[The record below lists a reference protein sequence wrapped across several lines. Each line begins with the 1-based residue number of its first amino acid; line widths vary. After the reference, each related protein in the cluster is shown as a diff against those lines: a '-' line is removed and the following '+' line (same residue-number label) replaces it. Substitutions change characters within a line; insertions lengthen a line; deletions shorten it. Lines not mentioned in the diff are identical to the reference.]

1 METRKKIG
9 YKRSHLKFIKLFEPI
24 TINHLTIK
32 NRIVM
37 PAMALAY
44 TDNYIFTSRFK
55 AFYRERARGG
65 VGLMIIGPIAIDRVG
80 STPFMLGLF
89 DDKYIGTIREFT
101 DELHKDTDAK
111 IGIQLMQMGRF
122 ASSSYTGVPPIAPS
136 AIPSPI
142 SGEVPRDMTRDD
154 IEEVKEAYAQAAR
167 RAMEAG
173 FDYIEVLAAGGYLIG
188 EFLSPVTNHRTD
200 EYGGPIENRMRFGLE
215 VLKKVRQVVGKDF
228 TMGIRVSGHDFM
240 EGGHTNIES
249 ALFCTEAEKAGVN
262 SINVTGGWHESYIP
276 QITTNVPL
284 GAFLYLARGIK
295 EKVGVPIFASNRL
308 GDPLVAERA
317 LRSGAADMIC
327 WGRPL
332 LADPELPI
340 KVQKGRFNEIIPCI
354 ACNQACFDSLLSGSS
369 VCCTLN
375 PRVGREADTEIKNAK
390 VKKKIFVA
398 GGGPTGME
406 FALIAKQRG
415 HIITLF
421 EKEDRLGGQVNL
433 VAASPGK
440 REFLNV
446 VKSLENRMAISGVR
460 IKLNTTLTSKVVEEE
475 HPDVLVVA
483 SGARPIEIKV
493 PGITLPHVISAWD
506 VLNDMVPNIGKQVVI
521 VGGSATGCETALL
534 VASLGVVDSETF
546 TFLLYHSADDFDLVR
561 KLLYRAGRKITVID
575 ILERMASNVGLST
588 RWSLMK
594 SLRLMGV
601 ELRPKTKLIEIT
613 VDSVLVETEK
623 GKESIPADT
632 VIIAVGSQSVDDLAK
647 EVKQGKME
655 VVTIGDAKEPR
666 KITDAVR
673 EGFDMALKV

>member
-1 METRKKIG
+1 M
-9 YKRSHLKFIKLFEPI
+9 KFIKLFEPI

-37 PAMALAY
+37 PAMALVY
-44 TDNYIFTSRFK
+44 TEDYTFTSRFK
-55 AFYRERARGG
+55 AFYRERAKGG
-65 VGLMIIGPIAIDRVG
+65 VGLMIIGPVAIDKVG
-80 STPFMLGLF
+80 STPSMPGLF
-89 DDKYIGTIREFT
+89 DDKYIGPIREFM
-101 DELHKDTDAK
+101 DELHKNTDAK

-142 SGEVPRDMTRDD
+142 SGEVPREMTRDD
-154 IEEVKEAYAQAAR
+154 IEEVKEAYAQGAK

-215 VLKKVRQVVGKDF
+215 VIKKVRQVVGKDF
-228 TMGIRVSGHDFM
+228 AMGIRVSGHDFI
-240 EGGHTNIES
+240 EGGHTNVEA
-249 ALFCTEAEKAGVN
+249 ALFCTQVEKVGVN

-276 QITTNVPL
+276 QITTNVPP

-295 EKVGVPIFASNRL
+295 EKVRVPVFASNRL

-332 LADPELPI
+332 LADSELPI
-340 KVQKGRFNEIIPCI
+340 KVERGRLSEIVPCI
-354 ACNQACFDSLLSGSS
+354 GCNQACFDSLLSGSS
-369 VCCTLN
+369 VCCTMN
-375 PRVGREADTEIKNAK
+375 PRVGREVNTEVREAK
-390 VKKKIFVA
+390 VKKRIFVA
-398 GGGPTGME
+398 GGGPAGME
-406 FALIAKQRG
+406 FALVARQRG
-415 HIITLF
+415 HDVTLY
-421 EKEDRLGGQVNL
+421 EKEERWGGQVNL

-440 REFLNV
+440 KEFLNV
-446 VKSLENRMAISGVR
+446 VKSLKNRMEISGVR
-460 IKLNTTLTSKVVEEE
+460 IKSKTTLTSRMVEEE
-475 HPDVLVVA
+475 RPDILAVA

-493 PGITLPHVISAWD
+493 PGITQPHVVSAWD
-506 VLNDMVPNIGKQVVI
+506 VLNEMVPDIGKQVVI

-534 VASLGVVDSETF
+534 VASLGVVDPETF
-546 TFLLYHSADDFDLVR
+546 TFLLYHSAEGFDR
-561 KLLYRAGRKITVID
+561 IQKLLYSAGRKITVID
-575 ILERMASNVGLST
+575 ILERMAGNVGMST
-588 RWSLMK
+588 RWSLIK
-594 SLRLMGV
+594 NLRLMGV
-601 ELRPKTKLIEIT
+601 KLRPKTKLVEIT
-613 VDSVLVETEK
+613 KDAVIVDTEL

-632 VIIAVGSQSVDDLAK
+632 VIIAVGSQSVDNLAR
-647 EVKQGKME
+647 EVKRGRTE
-655 VVTIGDAKEPR
+655 VITIGDAKEPR

>member
-1 METRKKIG
+1 M
-9 YKRSHLKFIKLFEPI
+9 KFIKLFEPI
-24 TINHLTIK
+24 TINHLIIK

-44 TDNYIFTSRFK
+44 TEDYTFSSRFK
-55 AFYRERARGG
+55 AFYRKRAKGG
-65 VGLMIIGPIAIDRVG
+65 LGLMVIGPVAIDKVG
-80 STPFMLGLF
+80 STPLMPGLF
-89 DDKYIGTIREFT
+89 DDKYIGPIREFT

-111 IGIQLMQMGRF
+111 IGIQLMQLGRF

-136 AIPSPI
+136 AIASPI
-142 SGEVPRDMTRDD
+142 SGEVPREMTRDD
-154 IEEVKEAYAQAAR
+154 IEEVKEAYAQGAR

-173 FDYIEVLAAGGYLIG
+173 FDYVEVLAAGGYLIG

-215 VLKKVRQVVGKDF
+215 VIKRVRQAVGKDSA
-228 TMGIRVSGHDFM
+228 MGIRVSGHDFM

-249 ALFCTEAEKAGVN
+249 ALFCTEAEKVGVN

-276 QITTNVPL
+276 QITTNVPP

-295 EKVGVPIFASNRL
+295 DKVSVPVFASNRL

-340 KVQKGRFNEIIPCI
+340 KVETGKLNEIVYCI
-354 ACNQACFDSLLSGSS
+354 GCNQGCFDQLLSGFS
-369 VCCTLN
+369 VCCVLN
-375 PRVGREADTEIKNAK
+375 PRVGREADTEIKEAR

-398 GGGPTGME
+398 GGGPAGME
-406 FALIAKQRG
+406 FALVAKQRG
-415 HIITLF
+415 HDVTLY
-421 EKEDRLGGQVNL
+421 EKEERFGGQVNL

-440 REFLNV
+440 KEFLNV
-446 VKSLENRMAISGVR
+446 VKSLKNRMEISGVR
-460 IKLNTTLTSKVVEEE
+460 IKSKTNLTSKVVEED

-483 SGARPIEIKV
+483 SGARPIEINV
-493 PGITLPHVISAWD
+493 PGIAQPHVVSAWD
-506 VLNDMVPNIGKQVVI
+506 VLNDMVPDIGKQVVI

-534 VASLGVVDSETF
+534 VANLGVLEPETF
-546 TFLLYHSADDFDLVR
+546 TFLHYYSAEDVDRIR
-561 KLLYRAGRKITVID
+561 KLLLSAGRKITVID
-575 ILERMASNVGLST
+575 ILERMASNVGMST
-588 RWSLMK
+588 RWSLIK
-594 SLRLMGV
+594 NLRLMGV

-613 VDSVLVETEK
+613 KDAVIVDTEL

-632 VIIAVGSQSVDDLAK
+632 VIIAVGSRSVDDLAR
-647 EVKQGKME
+647 EVKWGKTE
-655 VVTIGDAKEPR
+655 VITIGDAKEPR

-673 EGFDMALKV
+673 EGFDMALKI

>member
-1 METRKKIG
+1 V
-9 YKRSHLKFIKLFEPI
+9 KFIKLFEPI
-24 TINHLTIK
+24 TINHLIIK

-44 TDNYIFTSRFK
+44 TEDYTFSSRFK
-55 AFYRERARGG
+55 AFYRKRAKGG
-65 VGLMIIGPIAIDRVG
+65 LGLMVIGPVAIDKVG
-80 STPFMLGLF
+80 STPLMPGLF
-89 DDKYIGTIREFT
+89 DDKYIGPIREFT

-111 IGIQLMQMGRF
+111 IGIQLMQLGRF

-136 AIPSPI
+136 AIASPI
-142 SGEVPRDMTRDD
+142 SGEVPREMTRDD
-154 IEEVKEAYAQAAR
+154 IEEVKEAYAQGAR

-173 FDYIEVLAAGGYLIG
+173 FDYVEVLAAGGYLIG

-215 VLKKVRQVVGKDF
+215 VIKRVRQAVGKDSA
-228 TMGIRVSGHDFM
+228 MGIRVSGHDFM

-249 ALFCTEAEKAGVN
+249 ALFCAEAEKVGVN

-276 QITTNVPL
+276 QITTNVPP

-295 EKVGVPIFASNRL
+295 DKVSVPVFASNRL

-340 KVQKGRFNEIIPCI
+340 KVETGKLNEIVYCI
-354 ACNQACFDSLLSGSS
+354 GCNQGCFDQLLSGFS
-369 VCCTLN
+369 VCCVLN
-375 PRVGREADTEIKNAK
+375 PRVGREADTEIKEAR

-398 GGGPTGME
+398 GGGPAGME
-406 FALIAKQRG
+406 FALVAKQRG
-415 HIITLF
+415 HDVTLY
-421 EKEDRLGGQVNL
+421 EKEERFGGQVNL

-440 REFLNV
+440 KEFLNV
-446 VKSLENRMAISGVR
+446 VKSLKNRMEISGVR
-460 IKLNTTLTSKVVEEE
+460 IKSKTNLTSKVVEEE

-483 SGARPIEIKV
+483 SGARPIEINV
-493 PGITLPHVISAWD
+493 PGIAQPHVVSAWD
-506 VLNDMVPNIGKQVVI
+506 VLNDMVPDIGKQVVI

-534 VASLGVVDSETF
+534 VANLGVLEPETF
-546 TFLLYHSADDFDLVR
+546 TFLHYYSAEDVDRIR
-561 KLLYRAGRKITVID
+561 KLLLSAGRKITVID
-575 ILERMASNVGLST
+575 ILERMASNVGMST
-588 RWSLMK
+588 RWSLIK
-594 SLRLMGV
+594 NLRLMGV
-601 ELRPKTKLIEIT
+601 KLRPKTKLIEIT
-613 VDSVLVETEK
+613 KDAVIVDTEL

-632 VIIAVGSQSVDDLAK
+632 VIIAVGSRSVDDLAR
-647 EVKQGKME
+647 EVKRGKTE
-655 VVTIGDAKEPR
+655 VITIGDAKEPR

-673 EGFDMALKV
+673 EGFDMALKI

>member
-1 METRKKIG
+1 
-9 YKRSHLKFIKLFEPI
+9 
-24 TINHLTIK
+24 
-32 NRIVM
+32 M

-44 TDNYIFTSRFK
+44 TENYSFSNRYK
-55 AFYRERARGG
+55 VFYRERAKGG
-65 VGLMIIGPIAIDRVG
+65 VGLMIIGPVGIDKVG
-80 STPFMLGLF
+80 STPYMPGLF
-89 DDKYIGTIREFT
+89 DDRHIRPIREFI
-101 DELHKDTDAK
+101 DELHKDTDTK
-111 IGIQLMQMGRF
+111 VGIQLMHMGRY

-136 AIPSPI
+136 AIASPI
-142 SGEVPRDMTRDD
+142 SGEVPWEMTRDD
-154 IEEVKEAYAQAAR
+154 IEEVMEAYAQGAR

-188 EFLSPVTNHRTD
+188 EFLSPVTNHRKD

-215 VLKKVRQVVGKDF
+215 VIKKVRQVVGKDF
-228 TMGIRVSGHDFM
+228 AMGIRVSGHDFI

-276 QITTNVPL
+276 QITTSVPP

-295 EKVGVPIFASNRL
+295 EKVRVPVFASNRL

-340 KVQKGRFNEIIPCI
+340 KVQQGRLNEIVPCI
-354 ACNQACFDSLLSGSS
+354 GCNQGCFDQLLSGFS
-369 VCCTLN
+369 VCCVLN
-375 PRVGREADTEIKNAK
+375 PRVGREADTEIKEAK

-406 FALIAKQRG
+406 FALVAKQRG
-415 HIITLF
+415 HGVTLY
-421 EKEDRLGGQVNL
+421 EKEERLGGQVNL

-440 REFLNV
+440 KEFLNA
-446 VKSLENRMAISGVR
+446 VKSLENRMTISGVG
-460 IKLNTTLTSKVVEEE
+460 IKLKTTLTSKMVEEE
-475 HPDVLVVA
+475 RPDLLAVA
-483 SGARPIEIKV
+483 SGARPIEINV
-493 PGITLPHVISAWD
+493 PGIAQPHVVSAWD
-506 VLNDMVPNIGKQVVI
+506 VLNEMVADIGKEVVI

-534 VASLGVVDSETF
+534 VASLGVVDPETF
-546 TFLLYHSADDFDLVR
+546 TFLVYHSAEDFDRIR
-561 KLLYRAGRKITVID
+561 KLLHSAGRKITVID
-575 ILERMASNVGLST
+575 ILERMAGNVGLST
-588 RWSLMK
+588 RWSLIK

-613 VDSVLVETEK
+613 KDAVIVDTEL
-623 GKESIPADT
+623 GRESIPADT
-632 VIIAVGSQSVDDLAK
+632 VIMAVGSQSVDDLAR
-647 EVKQGKME
+647 EVKQARTE
-655 VVTIGDAKEPR
+655 VITIGDAKEPR

-673 EGFDMALKV
+673 EGFDAALKI

>member
-1 METRKKIG
+1 M
-9 YKRSHLKFIKLFEPI
+9 KFIKLFEPI
-24 TINHLTIK
+24 TINHLIIK

-44 TDNYIFTSRFK
+44 TEDYTFSSRFK
-55 AFYRERARGG
+55 AFYRKRAKGG
-65 VGLMIIGPIAIDRVG
+65 LGLMVIGPVAIDKVG
-80 STPFMLGLF
+80 STPLMPGLF
-89 DDKYIGTIREFT
+89 DDKYIGPIREFT

-111 IGIQLMQMGRF
+111 IGIQLMQLGRF

-136 AIPSPI
+136 AIASPI
-142 SGEVPRDMTRDD
+142 SGEVPREMTRDD
-154 IEEVKEAYAQAAR
+154 IEEVKEAYAQGAR

-173 FDYIEVLAAGGYLIG
+173 FDYVEVLAAGGYLIG

-215 VLKKVRQVVGKDF
+215 VIKRVRQAVGKDSA
-228 TMGIRVSGHDFM
+228 MGIRVSGHDFM

-249 ALFCTEAEKAGVN
+249 ALFCTEAEKVGVN

-276 QITTNVPL
+276 QITTNVPP

-295 EKVGVPIFASNRL
+295 DKVSVPVFASNRL

-340 KVQKGRFNEIIPCI
+340 KVETGKLNEIVYCI
-354 ACNQACFDSLLSGSS
+354 GCNQGCFDQLLSGFS
-369 VCCTLN
+369 VCCVLN
-375 PRVGREADTEIKNAK
+375 PRVGREADTEIKEAR

-398 GGGPTGME
+398 GGGPAGME
-406 FALIAKQRG
+406 FALVAKQRG
-415 HIITLF
+415 HDVTLY
-421 EKEDRLGGQVNL
+421 EKEERFGGQVNL

-440 REFLNV
+440 KEFLNV
-446 VKSLENRMAISGVR
+446 VKSLKNRMEISGVR
-460 IKLNTTLTSKVVEEE
+460 IKSKTNLTSKVVEEE

-483 SGARPIEIKV
+483 SGARPIEINV
-493 PGITLPHVISAWD
+493 PGIAQPHVVSAWD
-506 VLNDMVPNIGKQVVI
+506 VLNDMVPDIGKQVVI

-534 VASLGVVDSETF
+534 VANLGVLEPETF
-546 TFLLYHSADDFDLVR
+546 TFLHYYSAEDVDRIR
-561 KLLYRAGRKITVID
+561 KLLLSAGRKITVID
-575 ILERMASNVGLST
+575 ILERMASNVGMST
-588 RWSLMK
+588 RWSLIK
-594 SLRLMGV
+594 NLRLMGV

-613 VDSVLVETEK
+613 KDAVIVDTEL

-632 VIIAVGSQSVDDLAK
+632 VIIAVGSRSVDDLAR
-647 EVKQGKME
+647 EVKWGKTE
-655 VVTIGDAKEPR
+655 VITIGDAKEPR

-673 EGFDMALKV
+673 EGFDMALKI

>member
-1 METRKKIG
+1 V
-9 YKRSHLKFIKLFEPI
+9 KFIKLFEPI

-37 PAMALAY
+37 PAMAIVY
-44 TDNYIFTSRFK
+44 TDNYSFSNRFK
-55 AFYRERARGG
+55 VFYRERARGG
-65 VGLMIIGPIAIDRVG
+65 VGLMIIGPVAIDRVG
-80 STPFMLGLF
+80 STPFMPGLF
-89 DDKYIGTIREFT
+89 DDKYVGPIREFT
-101 DELHKDTDAK
+101 DELHKDIDAK

-142 SGEVPRDMTRDD
+142 SGEVPREMTKDD
-154 IEEVKEAYAQAAR
+154 VVEVQEAFVQGAR
-167 RAMEAG
+167 RAQEAG
-173 FDYIEVLAAGGYLIG
+173 FDYIEILAAGGYLIG
-188 EFLSPVTNHRTD
+188 EFLSPMTNHRTD

-215 VLKKVRQVVGKDF
+215 VIKKVRQAVGKDSA
-228 TMGIRVSGHDFM
+228 MGIRVSGHDFM

-249 ALFCTEAEKAGVN
+249 ALFCTEAEKVGVN

-276 QITTNVPL
+276 QITTNVPP

-295 EKVGVPIFASNRL
+295 EKVRVPVFASNRL

-340 KVQKGRFNEIIPCI
+340 KVQEGRLDEITPCI
-354 ACNQACFDSLLSGSS
+354 GCNQGCFDSLLSGSS

-375 PRVGREADTEIKNAK
+375 PRVGREADTEIKEAR
-390 VKKKIFVA
+390 VKKKVFVA
-398 GGGPTGME
+398 GGGPAGME
-406 FALIAKQRG
+406 FALVARQRG
-415 HIITLF
+415 HEVTLY
-421 EKEDRLGGQVNL
+421 EREEHLGGQVNL

-440 REFLNV
+440 KEFLNV
-446 VKSLENRMAISGVR
+446 VKSLKNRLEISGVR
-460 IKLNTTLTSKVVEEE
+460 IKLKTTLTSKMVEEGQ
-475 HPDVLVVA
+475 PDILAVA

-493 PGITLPHVISAWD
+493 PGINQPHVVNAWD
-506 VLNDMVPNIGKQVVI
+506 VLNDMVPDIGKQVVI

-534 VASLGVVDSETF
+534 VASLGVPDSETF
-546 TFLLYHSADDFDLVR
+546 TFLLYHSADDFDRVR
-561 KLLYRAGRKITVID
+561 KLLYSPGRKITIID
-575 ILERMASNVGLST
+575 ILERMASNVGPST

-601 ELRPKTKLIEIT
+601 ELRPKTKLLKIT
-613 VDSVLVETEK
+613 EDAVVVETES
-623 GKESIPADT
+623 GTESIPADT
-632 VIIAVGSQSVDDLAK
+632 VIIAVGSQSVDDLAR
-647 EVKQGKME
+647 EVKHNNIE
-655 VVTIGDAKEPR
+655 VITIGDAKEPR

-673 EGFDMALKV
+673 EGFDIALKI

>member
-1 METRKKIG
+1 V
-9 YKRSHLKFIKLFEPI
+9 KFIKLFEPI
-24 TINHLTIK
+24 TINHLIIK

-44 TDNYIFTSRFK
+44 TEDYTFSSRFK
-55 AFYRERARGG
+55 AFYRKRAKGG
-65 VGLMIIGPIAIDRVG
+65 LGLMVIGPVAIDKVG
-80 STPFMLGLF
+80 STPLMPGLF
-89 DDKYIGTIREFT
+89 DDKYIGPIREFT

-111 IGIQLMQMGRF
+111 IGIQLMQLGRF

-136 AIPSPI
+136 AIASPI
-142 SGEVPRDMTRDD
+142 SGEVPREMTRDD
-154 IEEVKEAYAQAAR
+154 IEEVKEAYAQGAR

-173 FDYIEVLAAGGYLIG
+173 FDYVEVLAAGGYLIG

-215 VLKKVRQVVGKDF
+215 VIKRVRQAVGKDSA
-228 TMGIRVSGHDFM
+228 MGIRVSGHDFM

-249 ALFCTEAEKAGVN
+249 ALFCTEAEKVGVN

-276 QITTNVPL
+276 QITTNVPP

-295 EKVGVPIFASNRL
+295 DEVSVPVFASNRL

-340 KVQKGRFNEIIPCI
+340 KVETGKLNEIVYCI
-354 ACNQACFDSLLSGSS
+354 GCNQGCFDQLLSGFS
-369 VCCTLN
+369 VCCVLN
-375 PRVGREADTEIKNAK
+375 PRVGREADTEIKEAR

-398 GGGPTGME
+398 GGGPAGME
-406 FALIAKQRG
+406 FALVAKQRG
-415 HIITLF
+415 HDVTLY
-421 EKEDRLGGQVNL
+421 EKEERLGGQVNL

-440 REFLNV
+440 KEFLNV
-446 VKSLENRMAISGVR
+446 VKSLKNRMEISGVR
-460 IKLNTTLTSKVVEEE
+460 IKSKTNLTSKEVEEE

-483 SGARPIEIKV
+483 SGARPIEVYV
-493 PGITLPHVISAWD
+493 PGIAQPHVVSAWD
-506 VLNDMVPNIGKQVVI
+506 VLNDMVPDIGKQVVI

-534 VASLGVVDSETF
+534 VANLGVLEPETF
-546 TFLLYHSADDFDLVR
+546 TFLHYYSAEDVDRIR
-561 KLLYRAGRKITVID
+561 KLLLSAGRKITVID
-575 ILERMASNVGLST
+575 ILERMASNVGMST
-588 RWSLMK
+588 RWSLIK
-594 SLRLMGV
+594 NLRLMGV
-601 ELRPKTKLIEIT
+601 KLRPKTKLIEIT
-613 VDSVLVETEK
+613 KDAVIVDTEL

-632 VIIAVGSQSVDDLAK
+632 VIIAVGSRSVDDLAR
-647 EVKQGKME
+647 EVKRGKTE
-655 VVTIGDAKEPR
+655 VITIGDAKEPR

-673 EGFDMALKV
+673 EGFDMALKI